1 MLNKL
6 NKEGASMR
14 EANAP
19 KINPPIVAI
28 AKGCSRSV
36 PLPIP
41 IAKGKNPTISA
52 LIVIIIGFSLLRVAS
67 ATLLWLCLLF
77 NCLDRENINIM
88 LFTAIAKTSSM
99 PKKAVLSRS
108 TFVTNSDN
116 KEKLAVEL
124 IAIIAAIAH
133 F

>member
-6 NKEGASMR
+6 NKEGASIK

-28 AKGCSRSV
+28 ANGFSRSV

-52 LIVIIIGFSLLRVAS
+52 LIVIIIGLSLLRVAS
-67 ATLLWLCLLF
+67 ATLLCVCLLF
-77 NCLDRENINIM
+77 NCLDRENINII
-88 LFTAIAKTSSM
+88 LFTTIAKTSNI

-108 TFVTNSDN
+108 TFVISSDS
-116 KEKLAVEL
+116 KEKLEVEL
-124 IAIIAAIAH
+124 IAIIAATAH